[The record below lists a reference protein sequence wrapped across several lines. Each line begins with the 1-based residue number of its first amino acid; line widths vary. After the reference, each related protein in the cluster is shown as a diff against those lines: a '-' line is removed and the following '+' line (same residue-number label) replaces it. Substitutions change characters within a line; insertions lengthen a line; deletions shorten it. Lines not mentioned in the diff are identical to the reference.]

1 MFHMVYTP
9 IPSLTLGGH
18 FFLWDALH
26 ETLVSRALDHLDG
39 MLFTNQD
46 HEHTDETLWRMA
58 TMLPRIP
65 QEEIASKYI

>member
-26 ETLVSRALDHLDG
+26 VTLVSRALDHLNG

-58 TMLPRIP
+58 AMLPRLP